1 MQKKKATK
9 TWDDVPHIITPKDF
23 AEVVGIGENTAREI
37 FNRADFPRIKGTGV
51 KQLVDK
57 ESAMWWTKGID
68 VEVAIVKR
76 ILEEIKKGD
85 ENK

>member
-1 MQKKKATK
+1 MQIKKTTK

-37 FNRADFPRIKGTGV
+37 FNREDFPRIKGTGV

-57 ESAMWWTKGID
+57 ESAMWWTKGINI
-68 VEVAIVKR
+68 EVAIVNR
-76 ILEEIKKGD
+76 ILQEIKKGD